1 MKEIPIRSVFVVFPV
16 FVILALSLNSKANW
30 PQWRGPNFDGSTT
43 TAHNLAEKWDQT
55 KNILWR
61 AELPSWSAA
70 TPAVWNDTIFVT
82 SAERG
87 FPSLLAGSRRGS
99 GSSEQDKILLLALNR
114 KDGSIRWQ
122 RQTDD
127 GNQMYRKQN
136 SASPSPITDGTHVW
150 IMTGNGKLTCFSME
164 GVEVWKRDIQEEYG
178 RFGLNHG
185 YASTPLLYGDR
196 LYIEVLHGMKTD
208 DPSYVFAVDKNSGK
222 TAWKVERPTDAV
234 GESPDNYATPQV
246 VSVGKTVQLVIS
258 GADYVTGHDMDTGKE
273 LWRIGGLN
281 PGNNPSN
288 RTIASSLVIGSNVFT
303 TSTRGRPFIAFLAGG
318 KGDISANELWT
329 NNLGSDVPTPTT
341 DGKHIYVLKDNGLMH
356 CIEAITGKVIYESQ
370 RIELGTYSSSPL
382 LADGKIYCIN
392 EEGTTT
398 VVQAGPSFRI
408 LEVNKLDSHT
418 LASPVAVDSQIF
430 IRTGNYLYCIQK
442 TESN

>member
-1 MKEIPIRSVFVVFPV
+1 MKKSPIRYVFGVFPL
-16 FVILALSLNSKANW
+16 FVILTLSLNSKAHW

-43 TAHNLAEKWDQT
+43 TAYNLAEKWDQT
-55 KNILWR
+55 ENILWR

-70 TPAVWNDTIFVT
+70 TPAVWDDIIFVT

-87 FPSLLAGSRRGS
+87 FPSLLTGSRRGS
-99 GSSEQDKILLLALNR
+99 GSDDRDEILLLALNR

-122 RQTDD
+122 QQIDD
-127 GNQMYRKQN
+127 GNQLYRKQN
-136 SASPSPITDGTHVW
+136 SASPSPITDGNHVW
-150 IMTGNGKLTCFSME
+150 IMTGNGIRACFSME
-164 GVEVWKRDIQEEYG
+164 GAEVWKRDIQEEYG

-208 DPSYVFAVDKNSGK
+208 DPSYVFAVDKTNGK
-222 TAWKVERPTDAV
+222 TVWKVERPTDAV
-234 GESPDNYATPQV
+234 GESPDNYATPQA
-246 VSVGKTVQLVIS
+246 VSVGETIQLVIS

-273 LWRIGGLN
+273 LWRIDGLN

-303 TSTRGRPFIAFLAGG
+303 TSTRGRPFIAFRAGG
-318 KGDISANELWT
+318 NGDISDNELWK

-341 DGKHIYVLKDNGLMH
+341 DGKYIYVLRDNGLMH
-356 CIEAITGKVIYESQ
+356 CIEAITGKVVYESQ

-398 VVQAGPSFRI
+398 VVQAGPSFKI
-408 LEVNKLDSHT
+408 LGVNKLDSHT
-418 LASPVAVDSQIF
+418 LASPVAVDNQIF

-442 TESN
+442 QSSD